1 MNYRG
6 FKIIYSDIN
15 STYSVDI
22 RVPSNRNVITINSK
36 NINVVRRKIDDII
49 DYKHVK
55 LKDKNKSDF
64 WTSI

>member
-15 STYSVDI
+15 STYSVGI
-22 RVPSNRNVITINSK
+22 RVPSNGNVITINSK
-36 NINVVRRKIDDII
+36 NINIVRKKIDDII
-49 DYKHVK
+49 DFKHVK
-55 LKDKNKSDF
+55 LKDKNKNNF